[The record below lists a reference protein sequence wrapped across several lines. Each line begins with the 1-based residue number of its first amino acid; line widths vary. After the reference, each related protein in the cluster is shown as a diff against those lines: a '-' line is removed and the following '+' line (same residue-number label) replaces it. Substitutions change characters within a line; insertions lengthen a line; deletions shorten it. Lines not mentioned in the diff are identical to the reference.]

1 MNIVILHGRLTA
13 DPTLRQSA
21 SGKSIAGFTV
31 AVDGY
36 KDSSGN
42 KQTDFI
48 RCTAFGQTADLMS
61 RFFTKGK
68 EIALE
73 GSLHPNDYTDNN
85 GVKHFSYQVNVNR
98 VHFCG
103 SKNENG
109 GQQQQQGYN
118 PSMSPY
124 QNQLVNQYAQQ
135 QNNAPRAATPAQQSV
150 NIGDIGEFEEILSG
164 GEIPF

>member
-13 DPTLRQSA
+13 DPTIRQSN

-36 KDSSGN
+36 KDKDGN

-48 RCTAFGQTADLMS
+48 RCTAFGQTGDMLA
-61 RFFTKGK
+61 RYWTKGK

-73 GSLHPNDYTDNN
+73 GNLRQNDYTDNN
-85 GVKHFSYQVNVNR
+85 GTKHNSYQVVVNR

-103 SKNENG
+103 SKSDNQQG
-109 GQQQQQGYN
+109 GQQQN
-118 PSMSPY
+118 S
-124 QNQLVNQYAQQ
+124 AQ
-135 QNNAPRAATPAQQSV
+135 P
-150 NIGDIGEFEEILSG
+150 DFGEYEEVLND

>member
-13 DPTLRQSA
+13 DPTIRQSN

-31 AVDGY
+31 AVDGF
-36 KDSSGN
+36 KDKDGN

-48 RCTAFGQTADLMS
+48 RCSAFGQTAELMG
-61 RFFTKGK
+61 RYFTKGK
-68 EIALE
+68 EIAVE
-73 GSLHPNDYTDNN
+73 GSLHPNDYTDDK

-103 SKNENG
+103 SKADN
-109 GQQQQQGYN
+109 
-118 PSMSPY
+118 
-124 QNQLVNQYAQQ
+124 QQ
-135 QNNAPRAATPAQQSV
+135 QNSNPA
-150 NIGDIGEFEEILSG
+150 DKPDFGEYEEVLND

>member
-13 DPTLRQSA
+13 DPTIRQSN
-21 SGKSIAGFTV
+21 SGKSIAGFSV

-36 KDSSGN
+36 KDKDGN

-48 RCTAFGQTADLMS
+48 RCTAFGQVADMLS
-61 RFFTKGK
+61 RYWTKGK

-73 GSLHPNDYTDNN
+73 GNLRQNDYTDNN
-85 GVKHFSYQVNVNR
+85 GTKHNSYQVVVNR

-103 SKNENG
+103 SKSDT
-109 GQQQQQGYN
+109 QK
-118 PSMSPY
+118 
-124 QNQLVNQYAQQ
+124 QNTQPRFDSVPQSAPPA
-135 QNNAPRAATPAQQSV
+135 QNNIS
-150 NIGDIGEFEEILSG
+150 IGDIGDFEEILSP

>member
-13 DPTLRQSA
+13 DPTIRQSI
-21 SGKSIAGFTV
+21 SGKSIAGFSV

-36 KDSSGN
+36 KDRDGN

-48 RCTAFGQTADLMS
+48 RCTAFGQVADILS
-61 RFFTKGK
+61 RYWTKGK

-73 GSLHPNDYTDNN
+73 GNLRQNDYTDNN
-85 GVKHFSYQVNVNR
+85 GTKHNSYQVVVNR

-103 SKNENG
+103 SKSDNQQNG
-109 GQQQQQGYN
+109 NYQPYGQQT
-118 PSMSPY
+118 
-124 QNQLVNQYAQQ
+124 
-135 QNNAPRAATPAQQSV
+135 APTPAAPAQQSV

-164 GEIPF
+164 DEVPF